1 MSAAEVD
8 SWVPESCTLP
18 SVEQPVRLAEFDAF
32 FAETVRSA
40 DRLAP
45 DRLRLLLDP
54 AAQTAARAADLM
66 VRETACCSFFTFS
79 LIVTGGEVVLE
90 AQVPAGQ
97 SAVLDALAARAIAG
111 IPA

>member
-1 MSAAEVD
+1 MTAAEVD

-32 FAETVRSA
+32 FAETVRLA
-40 DRLAP
+40 DRLGP
-45 DRLRLLLDP
+45 DRLRLVLD
-54 AAQTAARAADLM
+54 AAPQTAARAADLM
-66 VRETACCSFFTFS
+66 VRETDCCSFFTFS

-90 AQVPAGQ
+90 VQVPPGQ
-97 SAVLDALAARAIAG
+97 SVVLDALVVRAVAG